1 MNRVQPMCKL
11 RRLFSSVFV
20 KLLLVCLAAWLLITV
35 AVSALFI
42 VHRLLAGV
50 PYNPLVEHYLEYLLP
65 DIAGQ
70 PEEAARLAA
79 RLGIGI
85 DYRNEEVH
93 WSKGGQEPPERLHFF
108 PAPNN
113 EAIAYAFRHDVM
125 YIRYQHPTGT
135 YLFTLPRNHQ
145 PKDWLQ
151 SHLHLLALIIVA
163 VIFTGAY
170 FLIRRILAPLATLHE
185 ATRKIALGDLGHA
198 VQVPGNGELAKLADS
213 FNDMVRRLREMI
225 AAKEQLLRDVS
236 HELRSPLTRIKVL
249 LELVEPPDRVE
260 QIRSDI
266 RELEE
271 LITGI
276 LETARD
282 VHNLDSLKM
291 EEVDLRELVAEVIDR
306 QGSRAKEVELT
317 GPPEPVTVRLDR
329 HLFARVIDNLLVN
342 ALTHGQP
349 AEGPVKVQVG
359 EENGSV
365 LLTVTD
371 SGPGVAEQDLPH
383 LMEPFYRA
391 DKSRSREKSG
401 FGLGL
406 SLCRTIVE
414 AHGGELVLTSRTGHG
429 TKALV
434 RLPDRQQEDRVGENR
449 NE

>member
-1 MNRVQPMCKL
+1 MCKI

-85 DYRNEEVH
+85 DYRNSEVH
-93 WSKGGQEPPERLHFF
+93 WSKGGQEPPPARLHFF

-113 EAIAYAFRHDVM
+113 DTIAYAFRHDVM
-125 YIRYQHPTGT
+125 YIRYRHPAGT
-135 YLFTLPRNHQ
+135 YLFTLPKNQ
-145 PKDWLQ
+145 EPQDWLQ
-151 SHLHLLALIIVA
+151 SHLHLLAVIIIA

-170 FLIRRILAPLATLHE
+170 YLIRRILAPLATLHD

-198 VQVPGNGELAKLADS
+198 VPVRGNGELAKLADS

-249 LELVEPPDRVE
+249 LEMVEPRERAE
-260 QIRSDI
+260 QIASDI

-282 VHNLDSLKM
+282 VHNLDRLKM
-291 EEVDLRELVAEVIDR
+291 EELDLRELVAEVIDR
-306 QGSRAKEVELT
+306 QGTRAKEVELA
-317 GPPEPVTVRLDR
+317 GPPEPVTVKLDR
-329 HLFARVIDNLLVN
+329 HLFARVIDNLLIN

-349 AEGPVKVQVG
+349 AEGPVKVRVA
-359 EENGSV
+359 EKNGSV
-365 LLTVTD
+365 LLSVTD
-371 SGPGVAEQDLPH
+371 SGPGIAEQDLPH

-414 AHGGELVLTSRTGHG
+414 AHGGVLVLTSRLGQG
-429 TKALV
+429 TEALV
-434 RLPDRQQEDRVGENR
+434 RLPRKTKE
-449 NE
+449 

>member
-1 MNRVQPMCKL
+1 MNLKQSTCRL

-35 AVSALFI
+35 AVSSLFI
-42 VHRLLAGV
+42 VHRILSGL
-50 PYNPLVEHYLEYLLP
+50 PHDPLIEHYLEYLLP

-70 PEEAARLAA
+70 PDRAARLAT

-85 DYRNEEVH
+85 DYRSADVH
-93 WSKGGQEPPERLHFF
+93 WSKGESEPPDRLHFF

-113 EAIAYAFRHDVM
+113 DAISYALRHEFM
-125 YIRYQHPTGT
+125 YLRYRHPTGT
-135 YLFTLPRNHQ
+135 YLFTLPRNQQ
-145 PKDWLQ
+145 PKGWLQ
-151 SHLHLLALIIVA
+151 SHLHLLALIIIA

-170 FLIRRILAPLATLHE
+170 FLIRRILAPLATLHD

-198 VQVPGNGELAKLADS
+198 VPVRGNGELAKLADS

-249 LELVEPPDRVE
+249 LEMVEPRERAE
-260 QIRSDI
+260 QIASDI

-282 VHNLDSLKM
+282 VHNLDRLKM
-291 EEVDLRELVAEVIDR
+291 EEMDLRELVAEVIDR
-306 QGSRAKEVELT
+306 QGIRAKEVELA
-317 GPPEPVTVRLDR
+317 GPPEPVVVRLDR
-329 HLFARVIDNLLVN
+329 HLFTRVIDNLLVN

-349 AEGPVKVQVG
+349 AEGPVRVRVG

-365 LLTVTD
+365 LLAITD
-371 SGPGVAEQDLPH
+371 SGPGIAEQDLPH

-414 AHGGELVLTSRTGHG
+414 AHGGKLVLTSRPGQG
-429 TKALV
+429 TEALV
-434 RLPDRQQEDRVGENR
+434 CLPLKAKE
-449 NE
+449 

>member
-1 MNRVQPMCKL
+1 MCKI

-85 DYRNEEVH
+85 DYRNSEVH
-93 WSKGGQEPPERLHFF
+93 WSKGRQEPPKRLHFF

-113 EAIAYAFRHDVM
+113 DMIAYAFRHDIM
-125 YIRYQHPTGT
+125 FIRYQHPTGT
-135 YLFTLPRNHQ
+135 YLFTLPKNQ
-145 PKDWLQ
+145 EPKDWLQ
-151 SHLHLLALIIVA
+151 SHLHLLALIIIA

-170 FLIRRILAPLATLHE
+170 FLIRRILAPLATLHD
-185 ATRKIALGDLGHA
+185 ATRKIAQGDLGHA
-198 VQVPGNGELAKLADS
+198 VQVSGNGELAKLADS

-249 LELVEPPDRVE
+249 LEMVEPRERAE
-260 QIRSDI
+260 QIASDI

-282 VHNLDSLKM
+282 VHNLDRLKM

-306 QGSRAKEVELT
+306 QGIRAQEVELA
-317 GPPEPVTVRLDR
+317 GPEGSVRVRLDR
-329 HLFARVIDNLLVN
+329 HLFTRVIDNLLVN

-349 AEGPVKVQVG
+349 ADGPVRVRVA

-365 LLTVTD
+365 LLAVTD
-371 SGPGVAEQDLPH
+371 SGPGIAEQDLPH

-414 AHGGELVLTSRTGHG
+414 AHGGELVLTSRPGQG
-429 TKALV
+429 AEALV
-434 RLPDRQQEDRVGENR
+434 RLPLKTKE
-449 NE
+449 

>member
-1 MNRVQPMCKL
+1 MNLSKSTCKI

-85 DYRNEEVH
+85 DYRNSEVH
-93 WSKGGQEPPERLHFF
+93 WSKGGQEPPKRLHFF

-113 EAIAYAFRHDVM
+113 DMIAYAFRHDVM
-125 YIRYQHPTGT
+125 FIRYQHPTGT
-135 YLFTLPRNHQ
+135 YLFTLPKNQ
-145 PKDWLQ
+145 EPQDWLQ
-151 SHLHLLALIIVA
+151 SHLHLLALIIIA

-170 FLIRRILAPLATLHE
+170 FLIRRILAPLATLHD
-185 ATRKIALGDLGHA
+185 ATRRIAQGDLGHA
-198 VQVPGNGELAKLADS
+198 VPVRGNGELAKLADS
-213 FNDMVRRLREMI
+213 FNAMVRRLREMI

-249 LELVEPPDRVE
+249 LEMVEPRERAE
-260 QIRSDI
+260 QIASDI

-282 VHNLDSLKM
+282 VHNLDRLKM

-306 QGSRAKEVELT
+306 QGIRAQEVELA
-317 GPPEPVTVRLDR
+317 GPPEPVVVRLDR
-329 HLFARVIDNLLVN
+329 HLFTRVIDNLLVN

-349 AEGPVKVQVG
+349 AEGPVRVRVA
-359 EENGSV
+359 EENDSI

-414 AHGGELVLTSRTGHG
+414 AHGGKLVLTSRPGQG
-429 TKALV
+429 TEALV
-434 RLPDRQQEDRVGENR
+434 RLPLKAKE
-449 NE
+449 